1 MTEFCAGGNLWN
13 AIKNDDIKVKSLV
26 RDDTHDSLA
35 APENMP
41 LLDIPFIA
49 RDVAQALAYL
59 HEAGFAHRDV
69 KSSNVLLSWC
79 PESRRIRA
87 KLCDFGSAAPVAKMP
102 RRPAKPQWGGLEKF
116 LGFSG
121 QWQPVGT
128 MLWMAPEMLEP
139 PLEGSP
145 PPIGYSGDKVDV
157 YSLGIVLWELL
168 TWRVPWAG
176 GEISKQEVLDSV
188 VRRGERLPIPDD
200 CSESLGGLISS
211 MWAASPNDRP
221 EMSVVAYKLEQIGL
235 SWDVSGHFSAA
246 ANTASAQAENVL
258 RLLSDSI
265 DEKMCSE
272 GLHMGQK
279 DTDASDAESL
289 PRSYEGKSV
298 DVSIS
303 QSRGSLDV
311 DSQSD
316 EVCQTDPGLQQY
328 NLDETGDG
336 SVLSKVTSQSA
347 VVSQATEDEPSN
359 WFGEVGEVDV
369 EDLGKYLVPMLFSHV
384 YTSIVSNAEAERVGQ
399 QRSRLAELES
409 RAEELRMSSKLDP
422 FAAFTADAKIR
433 EAKQLRKSISLESAE
448 NNVNAWRATRD
459 FLREQLVE
467 AEAQHLEWRRKYR
480 EISRER

>member
-13 AIKNDDIKVKSLV
+13 AIKNDDIKVKSWIMN
-26 RDDTHDSLA
+26 DTHELLA
-35 APENMP
+35 VPEDMP
-41 LLDIPFIA
+41 LLDIPCIA

-79 PESRRIRA
+79 PESQRIRA

-121 QWQPVGT
+121 KWQPVGT

-176 GEISKQEVLDSV
+176 GEISKQEVIDSV

-200 CSESLGGLISS
+200 CSESFRELISS
-211 MWAASPNDRP
+211 MWGTSPKDRP
-221 EMSVVAYKLEQIGL
+221 EMSVVAHKLVHVGS
-235 SWDVSGHFSAA
+235 SWDASGHFSSA
-246 ANTASAQAENVL
+246 ANVASAQAENVL
-258 RLLSDSI
+258 RLLSVSI
-265 DEKMCSE
+265 DEQMFSE
-272 GLHMGQK
+272 KSQMGQE
-279 DTDASDAESL
+279 DTKTSDAEGL
-289 PRSYEGKSV
+289 PRSCDGDST
-298 DVSIS
+298 DVTVS
-303 QSRGSLDV
+303 QNGGSLDS

-316 EVCQTDPGLQQY
+316 EACQTDPGLQQY
-328 NLDETGDG
+328 DLRETADGNL
-336 SVLSKVTSQSA
+336 SSKLTKQSA
-347 VVSQATEDEPSN
+347 VVSQATEGEPNN

-369 EDLGKYLVPMLFSHV
+369 EVLGKYLVPMLFSHV
-384 YTSIVSNAEAERVGQ
+384 YPSVVSDAEAERVSQ
-399 QRSRLAELES
+399 QVSRLEELES
-409 RAEELRMSSKLDP
+409 RAQELRMSSKLDP
-422 FAAFTADAKIR
+422 FAALTADAKIR
-433 EAKQLRKSISLESAE
+433 EAKQLRKSISLASAE

-459 FLREQLVE
+459 LLREQLVE